1 MRHTVVSLCAG
12 PLLASH
18 ARCTTR
24 RPANQGGDEGGP
36 TMRINELVFK
46 RRIDICAPHWERS
59 ITFGGPRRCPNG
71 PPAAVLSTNGSVACP
86 AIAFGAPRRP
96 CERGGPCSPLYP
108 PLPPCPAWGP
118 PGPGRRR
125 VAPAP
130 GPRTA

>member
-46 RRIDICAPHWERS
+46 WRIDICAPHWERS

-86 AIAFGAPRRP
+86 AIAFGAPPRP
-96 CERGGPCSPLYP
+96 CEGGGAPPPPYR
-108 PLPPCPAWGP
+108 PLPPCPAVGRPGP
-118 PGPGRRR
+118 PPGRGR
-125 VAPAP
+125 PA
-130 GPRTA
+130 A